1 MVRTGMRADV
11 GAVDEVKIRDGNIF
25 VHVIGNSAPQGICG
39 SGIIDLLAELFLNG
53 WINLFG
59 TLQPERSEKIK
70 EDPETGEWCVEYS
83 EGLCFYQSDIAEF
96 LRTKSAAYT
105 MVEYMMRE
113 SGISMEEIDR
123 FYAAGAFGKHVS
135 KESAITIGMYPDI
148 RRLREQKKS
157 CWIGPASTIL
167 TAFWTRWSTSSSAR
181 SPLSSL

>member
-1 MVRTGMRADV
+1 
-11 GAVDEVKIRDGNIF
+11 
-25 VHVIGNSAPQGICG
+25 
-39 SGIIDLLAELFLNG
+39 
-53 WINLFG
+53 
-59 TLQPERSEKIK
+59 
-70 EDPETGEWCVEYS
+70 
-83 EGLCFYQSDIAEF
+83 
-96 LRTKSAAYT
+96 

-135 KESAITIGMYPDI
+135 KESAITIGMYPDMD
-148 RRLREQKKS
+148 RSRLICAGNTSLAGAEKS